1 MAVSVSRSHWKP
13 AEIWSLYPE

>member
-13 AEIWSLYPE
+13 AVSQGI